1 MKLEEHGENTMEIK
15 KTAKGFEVDGISFDT
30 IDVAERYCESLQ
42 TKEKGDT
49 AWLDEKIDYAFD
61 PAMNNPSFKNF
72 VENIAQAN
80 SHNLK
85 QIASKIG
92 VTRQTLY
99 NWMDGKVI
107 PDPASID
114 KICKAFN
121 VSKKDVTL
129 ATIDNFANAYPELIG
144 AMILSMQDC
153 EILIGYIASVNS
165 VEAVDAQRLRA
176 ALGKVKSIQDLW
188 VRAKKTTKLA

>member
-1 MKLEEHGENTMEIK
+1 MGIVEIK
-15 KTAKGFEVDGISFDT
+15 KTGKGFEVDGISFDT
-30 IDVAERYCESLQ
+30 IDVAEKYLESLQ

-61 PAMNNPSFKNF
+61 PAMNNPSFKIF
-72 VENIAQAN
+72 VEKIAQAH

-85 QIASKIG
+85 QIAGKIG

-121 VSKKDVTL
+121 VSKKDVTM

-153 EILIGYIASVNS
+153 EILIGSIASADS
-165 VEAVDAQRLRA
+165 VEAADAQRLRV

-188 VRAKKTTKLA
+188 IRAKKTTRQA